1 MTNSQDNGPSLNDL
15 AAAFTG
21 QLYDVRTK
29 KDGGGRIQI
38 DFGADALEEIQ
49 KIQKANGKGG
59 INFQVALVPIRPSFL
74 STGDDEFAPNDMG
87 LVDLGYGEI

>member
-1 MTNSQDNGPSLNDL
+1 LIDL
-15 AAAFTG
+15 AATFTA

-49 KIQKANGKGG
+49 KIQKANGTGG
-59 INFQVALVPIRPSFL
+59 INFEVAMVPIIGQHIV
-74 STGDDEFAPNDMG
+74 TGDFSPGWD
-87 LVDLGYGEI
+87 GEVPLD